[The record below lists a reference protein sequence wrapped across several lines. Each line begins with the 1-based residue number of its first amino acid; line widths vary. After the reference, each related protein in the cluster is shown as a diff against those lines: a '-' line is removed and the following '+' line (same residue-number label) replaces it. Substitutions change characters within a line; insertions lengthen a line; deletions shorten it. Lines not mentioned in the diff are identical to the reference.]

1 LKIEEYLA
9 SLPPSIMTGEDV
21 QLLDDSIRDI
31 FRFAG
36 LGKDDTFYHLGCGNA
51 NSLAIAL
58 NEFSAKKAVGIEKN
72 ALKVAEA
79 RNLLSQEKINAEIRH
94 QDIVDS
100 DLTDATLILFWF
112 SDVAITEKMFS
123 KFLKMSPG
131 CRIITIFDPLP
142 EVLPQKVSFPYLLHQ
157 VPFTYAKSM
166 KEQIIKIFETE
177 CIDFTTAWEF
187 AERYTKAIG
196 SPDAGNDR
204 FLTILQTMM
213 IWINARNLGLSCTE
227 EIPAPVKAYIEILQN
242 FFNIEVKHLI
252 K

>member
-1 LKIEEYLA
+1 
-9 SLPPSIMTGEDV
+9 MTGEDV

-123 KFLKMSPG
+123 KFLKLSPG

-227 EIPAPVKAYIEILQN
+227 EMPAPVKAYIEILQN

>member
-123 KFLKMSPG
+123 KFLKLSPG

-227 EIPAPVKAYIEILQN
+227 EMPAPVKAYIEILQN